1 MRVRGNGNTK
11 ILNNTKHIYTF
22 FDTFFAMSIKH
33 IKMAET
39 IKDCREKKENR
50 SREEPKISQDET
62 KSKRKRFKGEK
73 IRVEWGAVM
82 LSDRCNPRS
91 HCSDSI
97 TQD

>member
-1 MRVRGNGNTK
+1 
-11 ILNNTKHIYTF
+11 
-22 FDTFFAMSIKH
+22 MSIKH
-33 IKMAET
+33 IEMAES
-39 IKDCREKKENR
+39 IKDCRK
-50 SREEPKISQDET
+50 PKISQDET